1 MQDVSLKICLFPQF
15 VCVPPLVDSTES
27 FKSFYIFQTI
37 GESISYR
44 PGQDTT
50 PAHTAGYL

>member
-27 FKSFYIFQTI
+27 LKSFYIFQTI
-37 GESISYR
+37 GESILYR

-50 PAHTAGYL
+50 PAHTASYL